1 MDPSNIAIGGVLQQK
16 DEYDNLRPLTFF
28 SRKLNK
34 AEINYSTIEKE
45 ALAIVYGLKINRTLY
60 LGYPIIVHTGH
71 RPLVWLLT
79 TSNANSRIARWQ
91 LLVAEFD
98 TKVEYILG
106 KEKKVADCLSR
117 LRHQENSLEDE
128 NICVVSEEKADMY
141 LK

>member
-1 MDPSNIAIGGVLQQK
+1 M
-16 DEYDNLRPLTFF
+16 RTLTFF

-45 ALAIVYGLKINRTLY
+45 ALTIFYGLKINRLC
-60 LGYPIIVHTGH
+60 LGYPIMVHTDH

-98 TKVEYILG
+98 IKVE
-106 KEKKVADCLSR
+106 
-117 LRHQENSLEDE
+117 
-128 NICVVSEEKADMY
+128 
-141 LK
+141 